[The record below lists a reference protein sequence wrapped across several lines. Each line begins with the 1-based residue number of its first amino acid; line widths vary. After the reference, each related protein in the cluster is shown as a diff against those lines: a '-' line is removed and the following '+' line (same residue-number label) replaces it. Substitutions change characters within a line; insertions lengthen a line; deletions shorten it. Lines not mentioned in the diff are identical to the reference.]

1 MAGKKKATPKKKTAA
16 KGKAKSATRGRA
28 TAASRTKGVRAKPS
42 RAAKPATRKPG
53 PKPADKPTKLEAPM
67 LDAKTGRAVLEEH
80 AKGLPYVDLIRE
92 LDATGSKPET
102 ALWRD
107 VLLTEIE
114 RRKKDEP
121 KPAKATRAH
130 AKDEEE

>member
-1 MAGKKKATPKKKTAA
+1 MAGKKKATPKKTAA
-16 KGKAKSATRGRA
+16 RGKPKSTTRGRA

-42 RAAKPATRKPG
+42 RAAKPARKPRL
-53 PKPADKPTKLEAPM
+53 KPAAKPKVGPI
-67 LDAKTGRAVLEEH
+67 LDAKTAHAALEEQ
-80 AKGLPYVDLIRE
+80 ARSLAYVDLIRE
-92 LDATGSKPET
+92 LDATGSKSET
-102 ALWRD
+102 ATWRD

-121 KPAKATRAH
+121 KPAKVTRAR